1 MISVKTFKNIV
12 NNYFSE
18 KPIILASQSS
28 AVYLGLTYLVTPEIY
43 IYNPEHLMIQ
53 SNDFKIIELDDTK
66 KNLKEFVLEEN
77 GILCTDVNLTIID
90 MIRYDDYSSVCLESL
105 RTYYYKNNNSF
116 SDLTIPD
123 NLLNR
128 FNRYVKS
135 IQNEENLDY

>member
-1 MISVKTFKNIV
+1 MISVKTFKSIV
-12 NNYFSE
+12 NNYFSG
-18 KPIILASQSS
+18 KPIILASYSS
-28 AVYLGLTYLVTPEIY
+28 AAYLGLTYLVTPEIY

-53 SNDFKIIELDDTK
+53 IIELDDTK

-90 MIRYDDYSSVCLESL
+90 IIRHDDYSSVCLESL